1 MTTVP
6 GGDLAV
12 TGLAIGLAVS
22 LLLALV
28 RIVRG
33 PSLPDRIIA
42 FDLVTVVAIATIG
55 LAALVFEQAVLLDV
69 AIVLALLT
77 FIATVAFAD
86 HLIRREGEE

>member
-12 TGLAIGLAVS
+12 AGLAIGLAVS

-42 FDLVTVVAIATIG
+42 FDLVTIVAIATIG

-86 HLIRREGEE
+86 HLIRREGQE

>member
-1 MTTVP
+1 MTAVP

-12 TGLAIGLAVS
+12 AGLAIGLAVS